1 MPAAEREDEG
11 AAYEDLTGV
20 RRMDCELLMWG
31 NGMWVVE
38 KICPNDGHRLHLRNS
53 TQSTILGMALALRY
67 SVAGHVSEDT
77 DTRLNRRVTT
87 EKRKPDGYHG
97 NSFDYLGLEKTKL
110 EVTVFDAE
118 LRDRAFH
125 VETTLGGDAKER
137 HTRSEASGRATAVD
151 WSSRRAL
158 DFTALCIMPPKF
170 VSWICSPK
178 RNGLS
183 IKVFRGARHRSK
195 NLCEY

>member
-1 MPAAEREDEG
+1 
-11 AAYEDLTGV
+11 
-20 RRMDCELLMWG
+20 
-31 NGMWVVE
+31 MWVKE

-53 TQSTILGMALALRY
+53 TRSTVLGMALALRY

-77 DTRLNRRVTT
+77 DTRLNGSSTT
-87 EKRKPDGYHG
+87 EIRKPDDYHR
-97 NSFDYLGLEKTKL
+97 NSFDYLELEKTKL

-118 LRDRAFH
+118 LRDKAFH
-125 VETTLGGDAKER
+125 VETRLGGDAKEM

-151 WSSRRAL
+151 WSYPRAL
-158 DFTALCIMPPKF
+158 GFSAFCIMPTKF

-195 NLCEY
+195 NLCEH